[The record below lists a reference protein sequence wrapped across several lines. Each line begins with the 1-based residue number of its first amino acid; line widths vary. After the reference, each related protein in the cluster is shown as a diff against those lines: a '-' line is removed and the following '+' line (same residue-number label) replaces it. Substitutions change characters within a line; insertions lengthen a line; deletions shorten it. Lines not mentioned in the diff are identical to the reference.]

1 MDKKKTIG
9 LIVGAVALIALILGA
24 TFAYQ
29 KLTADNAPPNS
40 LIAMGTGETVS
51 AESSQIEE
59 NESNS
64 ETEQGDASS
73 SQSEAEPVAAP
84 DFTIQDAVGNAVSF
98 SDYVG
103 TPIVLNFWASWCPP
117 CKSEMPDFD
126 KVWAEYAESDELQ
139 FMMVDLIGFNGET
152 LESGTKYIADSGFS
166 FPVFYDVDGAG
177 GSVYG
182 ISSIPTTFFIDAEG
196 NVVTYY
202 PGAMSEDIL
211 RLGISMILNQE

>member
-29 KLTADNAPPNS
+29 KLTAENTPPNS

-51 AESSQIEE
+51 AESAQIEE

-64 ETEQGDASS
+64 ETEQDDASS

-84 DFTIQDAVGNAVSF
+84 DFTIQDADGNAVSF

-126 KVWAEYAESDELQ
+126 KVWAEYAEGGELQ

-211 RLGISMILNQE
+211 RLGIDMILTQE